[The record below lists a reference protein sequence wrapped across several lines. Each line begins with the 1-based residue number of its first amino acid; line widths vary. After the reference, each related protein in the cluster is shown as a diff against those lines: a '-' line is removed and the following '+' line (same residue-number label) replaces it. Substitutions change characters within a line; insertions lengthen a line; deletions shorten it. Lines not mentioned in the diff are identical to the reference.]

1 MNILETWYV
10 LIQLIKKEKKKDD
23 WPFALFVGVNNH
35 KQSIIFGA
43 PLVYEDLWKFKCVCL
58 TLFVKEISDK
68 KSQDI
73 LIDQDLTMAKALVSQ

>member
-1 MNILETWYV
+1 MNILETQFV

-43 PLVYEDLWKFKCVCL
+43 PLVYED
-58 TLFVKEISDK
+58 I
-68 KSQDI
+68 
-73 LIDQDLTMAKALVSQ
+73 